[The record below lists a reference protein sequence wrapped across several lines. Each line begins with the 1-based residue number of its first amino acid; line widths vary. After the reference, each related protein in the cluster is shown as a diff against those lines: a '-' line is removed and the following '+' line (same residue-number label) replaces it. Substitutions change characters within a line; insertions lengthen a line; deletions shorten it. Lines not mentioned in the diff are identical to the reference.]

1 MPIKFNNEGT
11 TKINIKDRT
20 GQRHTINVD
29 EKDLKVLT
37 NALVL
42 YETENSQVHYRHEI
56 SPYTVRTH
64 IENLL
69 DEEAAEFTG
78 IAPLPTKQYVVLEHF
93 LSLDPKVQNKIA
105 SNALCLAIEK
115 DFKEE
120 FYTLMDKVVDRTT
133 ERIIEQFVD

>member
-1 MPIKFNNEGT
+1 MPIEFNDQGT
-11 TKINIKDRT
+11 AKINIKDRT
-20 GQRHTINVD
+20 GQRYTINVD

-42 YETENSQVHYRHEI
+42 YETENSQVRYRHEI
-56 SPYTVRTH
+56 NPYTVRNH
-64 IENLL
+64 IDDLL

-78 IAPLPTKQYVVLEHF
+78 IAPLPTKQYIVLEHF
-93 LSLDPKVQNKIA
+93 SSLDPKVQNKIA

>member
-1 MPIKFNNEGT
+1 MSIKFNNKGT
-11 TKINIKDRT
+11 AKINIKDRT

-37 NALVL
+37 DTLVL
-42 YETENSQVHYRHEI
+42 YETENSQVRYRHEI

-64 IENLL
+64 VENIL
-69 DEEAAEFTG
+69 DEEAAEFIG
-78 IAPLPTKQYVVLEHF
+78 VAPLPTDEYVILEHF

-105 SNALCLAIEK
+105 SNALRLVIEK

-120 FYTLMDKVVDRTT
+120 FYALMDKVVDRTT

>member
-1 MPIKFNNEGT
+1 MPIKFNDDNT
-11 TKINIKDRT
+11 IITIKDRT
-20 GQRHTINVD
+20 GQRYTINVD

-37 NALVL
+37 DALVI
-42 YETENSQVHYRHEI
+42 YETENSQVRYRHEI

-78 IAPLPTKQYVVLEHF
+78 IAPLPINEYVVLEHF
-93 LSLDPKVQNKIA
+93 LSLNPKVQNKIA

-120 FYTLMDKVVDRTT
+120 FYALVDKVVDRTT
-133 ERIIEQFVD
+133 ERIMKQFVD